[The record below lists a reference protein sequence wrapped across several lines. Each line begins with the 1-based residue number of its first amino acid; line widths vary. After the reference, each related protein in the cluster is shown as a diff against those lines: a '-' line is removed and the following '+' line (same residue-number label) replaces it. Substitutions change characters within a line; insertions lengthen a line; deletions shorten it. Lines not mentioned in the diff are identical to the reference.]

1 MTQISTS
8 AQPKAEQPEAGQ
20 AVPVF
25 ELPADE
31 GAVISSASLNGAPF
45 VIYFY
50 PKDDTSGCTKEA
62 IEFTALMAD
71 FKKAGCVII
80 GVSRDS
86 IAAHKKFRTK
96 HKLGIRLGADETGCV
111 TEAFGVWVEKSMY
124 GRKYMGIERSTFLVD
139 AKGAIAQV
147 WRKVKVP
154 GHAQEVLAA
163 AKNLKK

>member
-1 MTQISTS
+1 MTQVS
-8 AQPKAEQPEAGQ
+8 AALQPEPGQ
-20 AVPVF
+20 LAPEF
-25 ELPADE
+25 ELPGDD
-31 GAVISSASLNGAPF
+31 GTVISAQNLLGAPY

-62 IEFTALMAD
+62 IEFSAL
-71 FKKAGCVII
+71 KKNFDRAGCVVI
-80 GVSRDS
+80 GISRDP

-96 HKLGIRLGADETGCV
+96 HKLNVKLGSDEAGNV

-139 AKGAIAQV
+139 AKGRIAQV

-154 GHAQEVLAA
+154 GHADAVLDAVLA
-163 AKNLKK
+163 LK